1 MAQTEHQ
8 MKADFSRQLKQQF
21 FKDNQ
26 YWFGLALIA
35 TILFAAFN
43 LFISWQ
49 MQQII
54 DIASGGPAQFT
65 LGQITALVIASIIG
79 LMGAMVLDYYARPR
93 FSKKALEQ
101 YKAFAFAEITKKS
114 IHSFMSE
121 NTATY
126 ISAFSNDISSIET
139 NYLANIFNLIRD
151 MILFIGAFA
160 LMIWYNPLL
169 TLIALGLSVIPIIAS
184 LLTGSKL
191 AAIETKVSDQNAG
204 FLGMVKDILAGFSVV
219 KSFQVEREIIR
230 NFNEINTKTEELK
243 SRRKRTEIMIQM
255 IGASAGIIAQF
266 GVFLFGAYLALLGQG
281 VTAGV
286 VIVFVQLMNFV
297 LSPISSVPQI
307 LANRKAALAL
317 IDKLARAIT
326 TNVREEGI
334 TVDSTLDQG
343 IRLENLSFAYDQAK
357 PVLENIDYNFIKGR
371 SYAIVGG
378 SGSGKSTLLNLL
390 MGSFSEY
397 EGKIYLDEAEL
408 RSVNTDSLYD
418 LLSIVQQNVF
428 IFNQSLRDNITMF
441 HDFDQAK
448 IDQAVHLAGLD
459 QLVREKTWDYPCGEN
474 GSGLS
479 GGERQRVSIARC
491 LLRKT
496 PILLV
501 DEATASLDAATA
513 FSITNSIL
521 EISGLTRIIVTHQLE
536 EALLKKYDEILVIKR
551 GRIEETGSFHEL
563 MAKKD
568 YFYSLYNVAQDG
580 LAT

>member
-1 MAQTEHQ
+1 MTPTEHHI
-8 MKADFSRQLKQQF
+8 KTDFSRQLKQQF
-21 FKDNQ
+21 FKDNK
-26 YWFGLALIA
+26 YWFNLEMIA

-54 DIASGGPAQFT
+54 DIASGGPAQLT
-65 LGQITALVIASIIG
+65 LGQITIVAVISIFGLV
-79 LMGAMVLDYYARPR
+79 LTMLLDYYARPR
-93 FSKKALEQ
+93 FTKKALEQ
-101 YKAFAFAEITKKS
+101 YKAYAFAEITKKS

-121 NTATY
+121 NTSTY
-126 ISAFSNDISSIET
+126 ISAFSNDITSIEA

-151 MILFIGAFA
+151 VILFTGAFA

-184 LLTGSKL
+184 LLTGNKL

-204 FLGMVKDILAGFSVV
+204 FLGLVKDILSGFSVV
-219 KSFQVEREIIR
+219 KSFQVEREIIG
-230 NFNEINTKTEELK
+230 NFNDVNSKTEELK
-243 SRRKRTEIMIQM
+243 SRRQMTEILIQM
-255 IGASAGIIAQF
+255 IGGTAGVIAQM
-266 GVFLFGAYLALLGQG
+266 GVFLFGAYLALSGQG

-297 LSPISSVPQI
+297 LSPISSVPKI

-317 IDKLARAIT
+317 IEKLSRAIT
-326 TNVREEGI
+326 TNIREEGNK
-334 TVDSTLDQG
+334 VDSTIDLG
-343 IRLENLSFAYDQAK
+343 IRLDNLSFAYDGAK
-357 PVLENIDYNFIKGR
+357 TVLEHIDYTFDKGR

-397 EGKIYLDEAEL
+397 EGNIYLDEAEL
-408 RSVNTDSLYD
+408 RSINTDSLYD
-418 LLSIVQQNVF
+418 MLSIVQQNVF
-428 IFNQSLRDNITMF
+428 IFNQSLLDNITMF
-441 HDFDQAK
+441 HDFDQSL
-448 IDQAVHLAGLD
+448 IDQAVKLAGLD
-459 QLVREKTWDYPCGEN
+459 QLVDEKSWDYPCGEN
-474 GSGLS
+474 GNGLS

-501 DEATASLDAATA
+501 DEATASLDSATA

-521 EISGLTRIIVTHQLE
+521 EISGLTRIIVTHQLD
-536 EALLKKYDEILVIKR
+536 EALLKKYDEILVMKR
-551 GRIEETGSFHEL
+551 GRIAENGTFDEL

-568 YFYSLYNVAQDG
+568 YFYSLFNVAQDA
-580 LAT
+580 LVQ